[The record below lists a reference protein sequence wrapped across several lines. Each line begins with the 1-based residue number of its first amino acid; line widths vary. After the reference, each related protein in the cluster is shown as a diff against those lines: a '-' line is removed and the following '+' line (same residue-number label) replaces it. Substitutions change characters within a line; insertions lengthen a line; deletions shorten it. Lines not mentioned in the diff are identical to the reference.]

1 MGGPGRSVAAGL
13 IVVFLLAGLEAL
25 VPPPASADDRSTV
38 RFLHRCT
45 NEIGRREV
53 TLFANGTVRL
63 RQGSWESQ
71 ELWLE
76 ELLPEELE
84 SVLDRLAEVESS
96 MGELGTVGETGAIEQ
111 PAPRGGTVGS
121 DPHRGV
127 LGRWVERCEIVIAL
141 PDRRRRTLRFS
152 PSEIPPLQ
160 VAALG
165 LVADDLASFT
175 RPPVPEEH
183 LPADYEP
190 RPGDVLRG
198 ADGQLFEVLRFT
210 ADKRGIELQGV
221 DSPLRIFVGLEQLG
235 EAFVGV
241 EELAQR

>member
-1 MGGPGRSVAAGL
+1 MAATARKLAVTLITAGL
-13 IVVFLLAGLEAL
+13 CAPWPAVL
-25 VPPPASADDRSTV
+25 PSPASADDRSTI
-38 RFLHRCT
+38 RFLHSCT
-45 NEIGRREV
+45 TEIGRREV

-71 ELWLE
+71 DLWLE

-84 SVLDRLAEVESS
+84 SVLGRLAEIEGS
-96 MGELGTVGETGAIEQ
+96 MEELGTVGETGAIEK
-111 PAPRGGTVGS
+111 PVRRGGAVGS
-121 DPHRGV
+121 DPDRGV

-141 PDRRRRTLRFS
+141 PERRRRTLRFS

-165 LVADDLASFT
+165 LVAEDLASFT
-175 RPPVPEEH
+175 RPPVPQER

-210 ADKRGIELQGV
+210 ADERGIELQGV

-241 EELAQR
+241 EKLAKR